1 MKIVI
6 EGCDGTGKTSVA
18 KILAEKYGCDIVH
31 MTGND
36 PKDYEFYNQSLRKEQ
51 VVYDRNVL
59 GEFVYPYVF
68 GRQKE
73 VQYSEL
79 NTLMHFRRSIGVHF
93 FVLTANRE
101 TCKRRLIEKDE
112 DIKIIQNIDYI
123 LAKFKT
129 LAFEFNI
136 PEIDTTLLTAEETAK
151 EIMNIIERKGE

>member
-36 PKDYEFYNQSLRKEQ
+36 PRDYQFYYQSLRKEQ

-73 VQYSEL
+73 VRYGKL
-79 NTLMHFRRSIGVHF
+79 NRLMYFCRNNGVYF

-101 TCKRRLIEKDE
+101 TCKLRLIEKDE
-112 DIKIIQNIDYI
+112 DIRIIRNIDYI
-123 LAKFKT
+123 LAKFRA
-129 LAFEFNI
+129 LAFEYDI
-136 PEIDTTLLTAEETAK
+136 PEIDTTLSTAEETAK